1 MFPCPLSRSS
11 EATLKSMLVSL
22 ISVNKWASSSVGRL
36 SKKSPTFKAFMT
48 VVMTMV

>member
-1 MFPCPLSRSS
+1 MFPCPLSRIS
-11 EATLKSMLVSL
+11 EATLKSMLLSL

-48 VVMTMV
+48 VVITMV

>member
-11 EATLKSMLVSL
+11 EATLKSVLVSL
-22 ISVNKWASSSVGRL
+22 ISVSKWASSSVGRL

-48 VVMTMV
+48 FMMTKV